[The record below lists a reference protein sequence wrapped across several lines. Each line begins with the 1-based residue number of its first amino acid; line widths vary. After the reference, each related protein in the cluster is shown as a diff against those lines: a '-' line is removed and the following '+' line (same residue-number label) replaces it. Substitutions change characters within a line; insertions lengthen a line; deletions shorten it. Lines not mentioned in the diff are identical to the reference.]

1 MRQLPIIKIGQ
12 TRYFIDSR
20 LNELREVNN
29 PYNREKMEG
38 SEEFYINNF
47 SEDNG

>member
-1 MRQLPIIKIGQ
+1 MRQLPIVKIGDIL
-12 TRYFIDSR
+12 YFVDAK

-29 PYNREKMEG
+29 PHNIEKMEG

-47 SEDNG
+47 SIKKG